1 MAMRVSALCLQTLA
15 SGLLLCGSALADGP
29 EKVPPVVEQV
39 CAGCHGMDGN
49 SVIPTIPKLA
59 GSHPEYLL
67 RELRDF
73 ISGRRKSDVMGAL
86 APTINTDD
94 LKAIANYFGRQK
106 STSGLI
112 TDPAAAAV
120 GQKIFQEGNED
131 RGLPACAG
139 CHEVDGSGTKKFPRL
154 AGQHKEYLIDQ
165 LTKFRNDVHINPGAR
180 FMRTVAKRMTED
192 EIKSVAEYL
201 NAM

>member
-1 MAMRVSALCLQTLA
+1 MAMRVSALCFQTLA

-29 EKVPPVVEQV
+29 EKAPPVVEQV

-73 ISGRRKSDVMGAL
+73 ISGRRKSEVMGAL

-106 STSGLI
+106 STAGQI
-112 TDPAAAAV
+112 TDPAAAAM
-120 GQKIFQEGNED
+120 GQKIFLDGNEEK
-131 RGLPACAG
+131 GLPACAG

-154 AGQHKEYLIDQ
+154 AGQHKEYLVDQ
-165 LTKFRNDVHINPGAR
+165 LTKFKNDVHTNPGSR

-192 EIKSVAEYL
+192 EIKAVAEYL